1 MYKKP
6 ISETT
11 PIESAY
17 AICALSEGGNTSETG
32 GGPVVGSAPKR
43 KTEVF

>member
-1 MYKKP
+1 MYTKP

-17 AICALSEGGNTSETG
+17 AICALSEGGNTSSETG
-32 GGPVVGSAPKR
+32 PITGSAPKR

>member
-32 GGPVVGSAPKR
+32 PITGSAPKR
-43 KTEVF
+43 KTDVF